1 MQALADYCECDWQRW
16 PADASSSWAAR
27 RQYVDLLLA
36 KKRARVQRFPQ
47 CDPLD
52 EYPAVPYYRVDNG
65 PWLFDSTGFALH
77 LDAMGRGASPPLI
90 PAESALAF
98 VAQLIDEAFD
108 EFGLYLVHHMRW
120 AGTRRTTTMPE
131 VTASEMRLLMP
142 RFIRARLPDSLA
154 ARQSRRCPYL
164 FSVAPEGFDLG
175 IPHAQTP
182 PSLPGFPETHSLL
195 NGAWRGFLAAM
206 EALLAKQPFLLGDRF
221 TLADASA
228 YGQLSM
234 NLIDGAPTELLR
246 QLAPVTHDWL
256 CSIRDGRHAGSEGAL
271 YLSEHLRPLLKIIS
285 DTFVPLMSQNCAAYA
300 ACLERGETLFNEA
313 AFNRQRSLYEGE
325 LLGYP
330 FRAVVKDFQVR
341 VWRDLLH
348 AWMQLPQEA
357 ADIVQDY
364 VPPECTAALNAGSE
378 SMQQAR

>member
-1 MQALADYCECDWQRW
+1 MQALADYCECGWQRW
-16 PADASSSWAAR
+16 PAEASSSWAAR
-27 RQYVDLLLA
+27 RQYIGLMLA
-36 KKRARVQRFPQ
+36 TKRGRVRRFPTR
-47 CDPLD
+47 DPLD

-65 PWLFDSTGFALH
+65 PWFFDSTGFAHH
-77 LDAMGRGASPPLI
+77 LDAMGQGNATPLI
-90 PAESALAF
+90 PPESALAF

-120 AGTRRTTTMPE
+120 AGTRRTTTMPA
-131 VTASEMRLLMP
+131 VTVSEMRLLMP
-142 RFIRARLPDSLA
+142 RFMQARLPYSLA

-175 IPHAQTP
+175 ISQAQTP

-195 NGAWRGFLAAM
+195 NEAWRSYLVAM
-206 EALLAKQPFLLGDRF
+206 EAVLAKQPFLLGDRF

-234 NLIDGAPTELLR
+234 NLIDGAPAELLR
-246 QLAPVTHDWL
+246 ELAPATYDWL
-256 CSIRDGRHAGSEGAL
+256 CLIRDGRHRGSTGAL
-271 YLSEHLRPLLKIIS
+271 YLSEHLQPLLKIIS
-285 DTFVPLMSQNCAAYA
+285 ETFVPLMSQNCAAYER
-300 ACLERGETLFNEA
+300 CRERGETLFNEA
-313 AFNRQRSLYEGE
+313 AFNRGKSLYDGE

-348 AWMQLPQEA
+348 AWARLPQEVADVVQNYLPADCA
-357 ADIVQDY
+357 AVLDRG
-364 VPPECTAALNAGSE
+364 T
-378 SMQQAR
+378 